1 MKLAINIQDNFDYLP
16 TLNNMGYMSPSLDQI
31 QLAFVNESKSNSNG
45 RFLDIG
51 CGFGVATLPLINEG
65 CHVIAC
71 DLDAGHLEV
80 LNEKIPG
87 EKKTLITL
95 KQGHFPNEICLP
107 ENSIDYVNLSMVLHF
122 LPPSVI
128 RKTFTTIFK
137 ILKGGGKLFLTTSS
151 PYQATLSSFLP
162 TYESKRELYE
172 WPGYIADIAE
182 YVPQRAH
189 LLPKMNIVFCVNEL
203 KRLATKFGFY
213 VLEAT
218 FFSRVGIPDDLRLD
232 GREYSGII
240 CEKPRDA
247 SVVFLEKNKAAPPTQ
262 AANIR

>member
-1 MKLAINIQDNFDYLP
+1 MKQARNIQGNFDYLP
-16 TLNNMGYMSPSLDQI
+16 TLNNMGYMSPSLDQV
-31 QLAFVNESKSNSNG
+31 QLAFVNESKGNSNG

-65 CHVIAC
+65 CHIIAC
-71 DLDAGHLEV
+71 DLEARHLEF
-80 LNEKIPG
+80 LNGKIPP
-87 EKKTLITL
+87 EKKSLITL
-95 KQGHFPNEICLP
+95 MRGHFPNEISLP
-107 ENSIDYVNLSMVLHF
+107 GNSIDCVNLSMVLHF
-122 LPPSVI
+122 LPPSII
-128 RKTFTTIFK
+128 RKTFAEIFK

-151 PYQATLSSFLP
+151 PYQGTLSSFFP
-162 TYESKRELYE
+162 IYESKRGLYE

-189 LLPKMNIVFCVNEL
+189 LLPKTNIVFCVNEL

-213 VLEAT
+213 VLDAT
-218 FFSRVGIPDDLRLD
+218 FFSRIGIPDDLRLD

-240 CEKPRDA
+240 CEKPRDV
-247 SVVFLEKNKAAPPTQ
+247 SVIFLEKNKAVPPTQ